1 MRHLTKNLTIAI
13 VVVVASA
20 SGLDAQDPLRAAKSL
35 YASAAY
41 EDALTALSRL
51 DILTEPDIV
60 RQADEYRAFCLYALG
75 RTHEAESVFESI
87 VRNNP
92 LAHLDSPDIPP
103 RLEQTF
109 TQVRRRLLLT
119 LINDRVR
126 EARSEFDRKSF
137 ATAEPLLAEAQLLIH
152 EATGIGVTDEAL
164 SGLNVVIEGFRQL
177 IRSTAD
183 QRPALSSPPP
193 AAALPRT
200 INAPVP
206 VPATRR
212 LYSSG
217 DKDVVP
223 PMPLEETMP
232 TLPRDLAMIA
242 QAWKVTAV
250 LRVVIDETGRVADAA
265 IDRAFNSSVETFIV
279 DTARQWKYRPATKD
293 GVPVRYI
300 KAFDLN
306 P

>member
-1 MRHLTKNLTIAI
+1 MRRLTIAI
-13 VVVVASA
+13 VFVAA
-20 SGLDAQDPLRAAKSL
+20 GAIGLDAQDPLRAAKSL

-60 RQADEYRAFCLYALG
+60 KQADEYRAFCLYALG
-75 RTHEAESVFESI
+75 RTREAESVFESI

-92 LAHLDSPDIPP
+92 LARLDSADISP
-103 RLEQTF
+103 RLAETF

-126 EARSEFDRKSF
+126 EARSEFDRRSF

-152 EATGIGVTDEAL
+152 EATGIGVTDDAL
-164 SGLNVVIEGFRQL
+164 SGLNVVIEGFREL
-177 IRSTAD
+177 IRSTPD
-183 QRPALSSPPP
+183 PRTSVTFP
-193 AAALPRT
+193 AAAVALTRT
-200 INAPVP
+200 INPAP
-206 VPATRR
+206 PAPTGRR

-223 PMPLEETMP
+223 PLPLEETMP
-232 TLPRDLAMIA
+232 TLPKDLAMIA